1 MAAVGIGVL
10 MPKRFFGHRGWWSA
24 LVSVALMVV
33 IFFGSP
39 AVSQAAWRLPKRQVP
54 APNPMGPAA
63 RVGSA
68 QLQEVSPP
76 AAVNQFKDALG
87 EKLPQLKI
95 LEPANGAM
103 VADGAWTLRV
113 KVSDWPLI
121 DGGSLGLG
129 PHLLAMLDGEPP
141 RVLTA
146 TETEMP
152 PLSPGSHR
160 LTVTAAWP
168 WGEVVKSH
176 GAFDQ
181 IRLHRAAVNPLAV
194 PSLGSAQL
202 FVTSPN
208 SNSKNMKQPVLLDWL
223 LIDAP
228 LQNLRLDD
236 ASWRLRITVN
246 GESFLVDQQT
256 PLWLT
261 GWRSGANALL
271 WELVDG
277 RGEPLNPPFN
287 SIVTELYLEDSKA
300 SKPLNSPWLSSQ
312 INSDDLAILLGN
324 APPLTPVVQ
333 VQEEPLSSMVV
344 QPNND
349 TSPPHD
355 KDNIDNSAAMQFD
368 EDKALPRPPAEG
380 VANGE
385 SPGDLGPGL
394 EDAQPASGSA
404 PSAPAEPIKPI
415 ADAQSF
421 GIPNLDTPSPN
432 PLPDGPAK
440 PEPPLADAGSIGTA
454 AEQPERD
461 RPATALPDSAPT
473 KDSELE
479 DLKDVLPA
487 VGEGED
493 LDPTMVPSPSSGL
506 LARLGQGLRRRLG
519 PS

>member
-1 MAAVGIGVL
+1 MQ
-10 MPKRFFGHRGWWSA
+10 KRFFGLRGWWSV
-24 LVSVALMVV
+24 LVSVALLAV
-33 IFFGSP
+33 ISFGSP
-39 AVSQAAWRLPKRQVP
+39 EVSQAAWRLPKRQVP

-63 RVGSA
+63 RAGSA

-76 AAVNQFKDALG
+76 AAVQQFKDALG

-113 KVSDWPLI
+113 KVSDWPLV

-129 PHLLAMLDGEPP
+129 PHLLAMIDGEPP
-141 RVLTA
+141 RLLTG

-181 IRLHRAAVNPLAV
+181 IRVYRAAANPLAV
-194 PSLGSAQL
+194 PPLGSAQL

-208 SNSKNMKQPVLLDWL
+208 SNSKNMTQPVLLDWL

-228 LQNLRLDD
+228 LQNLRQDD

-256 PLWLT
+256 PLWLS

-277 RGEPLNPPFN
+277 KGEPLNPPYN

-300 SKPLNSPWLSSQ
+300 SKAFNSPWLSSQ
-312 INSDDLAILLGN
+312 INSDDLAVLLGK
-324 APPLTPVVQ
+324 ASPVTPVAQ
-333 VQEEPLSSMVV
+333 VQEESLPLVAV
-344 QPNND
+344 QPKNVTSMSQDKNN
-349 TSPPHD
+349 
-355 KDNIDNSAAMQFD
+355 IGNSSEMQFD
-368 EDKALPRPPAEG
+368 EDKVLPEPPAEV

-385 SPGDLGPGL
+385 SREDFGHGL
-394 EDAQPASGSA
+394 EEAQPDSGPD

-415 ADAQSF
+415 ADALSL
-421 GIPNLDTPSPN
+421 GVPNLGVPNLETPSRN

-440 PEPPLADAGSIGTA
+440 PEPPLADAGSMGTT
-454 AEQPERD
+454 AERRERD
-461 RPATALPDSAPT
+461 RPATALPDTAPP
-473 KDSELE
+473 KDFELE
-479 DLKDVLPA
+479 DFKDVLPA
-487 VGEGED
+487 AGEGGD
-493 LDPTMVPSPSSGL
+493 LDPTMVPSPSGGG